1 MVDGM
6 IFGEP
11 TPVIQE
17 EPYKAP
23 AISPFDFINAIQYT
37 KDKLIVDEWSE
48 KQYNPF
54 LINKGLSYGHDT
66 VIPANE
72 MNSRPH
78 LDKRMQFNFL
88 INIIRSKKRYS
99 KWLKPEKLND
109 LEVVQEYYGYSKEKA
124 RQVLPLLSDEQ
135 INYIKLRIKKGG
147 LDD

>member
-1 MVDGM
+1 MTSP
-6 IFGEP
+6 I
-11 TPVIQE
+11 T
-17 EPYKAP
+17 
-23 AISPFDFINAIQYT
+23 PFDFINAISHTKIDLMEQDNTESQY
-37 KDKLIVDEWSE
+37 KPYV
-48 KQYNPF
+48 
-54 LINKGLSYGHDT
+54 INKGLSFYPDT
-66 VIPANE
+66 VIQANE

-99 KWLKPEKLND
+99 KWLKHEKLND

>member
-1 MVDGM
+1 MTSP
-6 IFGEP
+6 I
-11 TPVIQE
+11 T
-17 EPYKAP
+17 
-23 AISPFDFINAIQYT
+23 PFDFINAISHTKIDLMEQENAESQY
-37 KDKLIVDEWSE
+37 KSYV
-48 KQYNPF
+48 
-54 LINKGLSYGHDT
+54 INKGLSFYPDT
-66 VIPANE
+66 VIQANE

>member
-1 MVDGM
+1 MTSP
-6 IFGEP
+6 I
-11 TPVIQE
+11 T
-17 EPYKAP
+17 
-23 AISPFDFINAIQYT
+23 PFDFINAISHTKIDLMEQDNAESQY
-37 KDKLIVDEWSE
+37 KPYV
-48 KQYNPF
+48 
-54 LINKGLSYGHDT
+54 INKGLSFYPDT
-66 VIPANE
+66 VIQANE

-78 LDKRMQFNFL
+78 IDKRMQFNFL

>member
-1 MVDGM
+1 MTS
-6 IFGEP
+6 P
-11 TPVIQE
+11 KQNQE
-17 EPYKAP
+17 QN
-23 AISPFDFINAIQYT
+23 ITPFDFINAISHTKLDLMSLDNAESQY
-37 KDKLIVDEWSE
+37 KAYV
-48 KQYNPF
+48 
-54 LINKGLSYGHDT
+54 INKGLSFYPDT
-66 VIPANE
+66 VIQANE

-78 LDKRMQFNFL
+78 LDKRMQFSFL

-124 RQVLPLLSDEQ
+124 RQVLPLLSYEQ

>member
-1 MVDGM
+1 MSDKL
-6 IFGEP
+6 
-11 TPVIQE
+11 T
-17 EPYKAP
+17 
-23 AISPFDFINAIQYT
+23 PFDFINAISHTKQNLMELENWESQY
-37 KDKLIVDEWSE
+37 KSYV
-48 KQYNPF
+48 
-54 LINKGLSYGHDT
+54 INKGLSFYPDT
-66 VIPANE
+66 VIQANE

>member
-1 MVDGM
+1 MTSP
-6 IFGEP
+6 I
-11 TPVIQE
+11 T
-17 EPYKAP
+17 
-23 AISPFDFINAIQYT
+23 PFDFINAISHTKIDLMEQENEESQY
-37 KDKLIVDEWSE
+37 KSYV
-48 KQYNPF
+48 
-54 LINKGLSYGHDT
+54 INKGLSFYPDT
-66 VIPANE
+66 VIQANE

-78 LDKRMQFNFL
+78 LDRKMQFNFL

>member
-1 MVDGM
+1 MTSP
-6 IFGEP
+6 I
-11 TPVIQE
+11 T
-17 EPYKAP
+17 
-23 AISPFDFINAIQYT
+23 PFDFINAISHTKIDLMEQDNAESQY
-37 KDKLIVDEWSE
+37 KPYV
-48 KQYNPF
+48 
-54 LINKGLSYGHDT
+54 INKGLSFYPDT
-66 VIPANE
+66 VIQANE

>member
-1 MVDGM
+1 MTSP
-6 IFGEP
+6 I
-11 TPVIQE
+11 T
-17 EPYKAP
+17 
-23 AISPFDFINAIQYT
+23 PFDFINAISHTKIDLMEQENAESQY
-37 KDKLIVDEWSE
+37 KPYV
-48 KQYNPF
+48 
-54 LINKGLSYGHDT
+54 INKGLSFYPDT
-66 VIPANE
+66 VIQANE

-78 LDKRMQFNFL
+78 LDRKMQFNFL

-99 KWLKPEKLND
+99 KWLKPEKLDD

>member
-1 MVDGM
+1 MTSP
-6 IFGEP
+6 I
-11 TPVIQE
+11 T
-17 EPYKAP
+17 
-23 AISPFDFINAIQYT
+23 PFDFINAISHTKIDLMEQENAESQY
-37 KDKLIVDEWSE
+37 KPYV
-48 KQYNPF
+48 
-54 LINKGLSYGHDT
+54 INKGLSFYPDT
-66 VIPANE
+66 VIQANE

-78 LDKRMQFNFL
+78 LDRKMQFNFL

>member
-1 MVDGM
+1 MTSP
-6 IFGEP
+6 I
-11 TPVIQE
+11 T
-17 EPYKAP
+17 
-23 AISPFDFINAIQYT
+23 PFDFINAISHTKIDLMEQENAESQY
-37 KDKLIVDEWSE
+37 KSYV
-48 KQYNPF
+48 
-54 LINKGLSYGHDT
+54 INKGLSFYPDT
-66 VIPANE
+66 VIQANE

-78 LDKRMQFNFL
+78 LDRKMQFNFL

-135 INYIKLRIKKGG
+135 IDYIKLRIKKGG

>member
-1 MVDGM
+1 MTSP
-6 IFGEP
+6 I
-11 TPVIQE
+11 T
-17 EPYKAP
+17 
-23 AISPFDFINAIQYT
+23 PFDFINAISHTKQNLMELENWESQY
-37 KDKLIVDEWSE
+37 KSYV
-48 KQYNPF
+48 
-54 LINKGLSYGHDT
+54 INKGLSFYPDT
-66 VIPANE
+66 VIQANE

>member
-1 MVDGM
+1 MTVSK
-6 IFGEP
+6 
-11 TPVIQE
+11 QE
-17 EPYKAP
+17 GQ
-23 AISPFDFINAIQYT
+23 ISPFDFINAISHTKIDLMEQENAESQY
-37 KDKLIVDEWSE
+37 KSYV
-48 KQYNPF
+48 
-54 LINKGLSYGHDT
+54 INKGLSFYPDT
-66 VIPANE
+66 VIQANE

-78 LDKRMQFNFL
+78 IDKRMQFNFL

>member
-1 MVDGM
+1 MTSP
-6 IFGEP
+6 I
-11 TPVIQE
+11 T
-17 EPYKAP
+17 
-23 AISPFDFINAIQYT
+23 PFDFINAISHTKIDLMEQDNAESQY
-37 KDKLIVDEWSE
+37 KPYV
-48 KQYNPF
+48 
-54 LINKGLSYGHDT
+54 INKGLSFYPDT
-66 VIPANE
+66 VIQANE

-78 LDKRMQFNFL
+78 LDRKMQFNFL

>member
-1 MVDGM
+1 MTSP
-6 IFGEP
+6 I
-11 TPVIQE
+11 T
-17 EPYKAP
+17 
-23 AISPFDFINAIQYT
+23 PFDFINAISHTKIDLMEQDNAESQY
-37 KDKLIVDEWSE
+37 KPYV
-48 KQYNPF
+48 
-54 LINKGLSYGHDT
+54 INKGLSFYPDT
-66 VIPANE
+66 VIQANE

-147 LDD
+147 FDD

>member
-1 MVDGM
+1 MSSP
-6 IFGEP
+6 I
-11 TPVIQE
+11 T
-17 EPYKAP
+17 
-23 AISPFDFINAIQYT
+23 PFDFINAISHTKQNLMELENWESQY
-37 KDKLIVDEWSE
+37 KSYV
-48 KQYNPF
+48 
-54 LINKGLSYGHDT
+54 INKGLSFYPDT
-66 VIPANE
+66 VIQANE

>member
-1 MVDGM
+1 MSDKL
-6 IFGEP
+6 
-11 TPVIQE
+11 T
-17 EPYKAP
+17 
-23 AISPFDFINAIQYT
+23 PFDFINAISHTKQDLMEVENAESQY
-37 KDKLIVDEWSE
+37 KAYVV
-48 KQYNPF
+48 
-54 LINKGLSYGHDT
+54 NKGLSFYADT
-66 VIPANE
+66 VIQANE

-124 RQVLPLLSDEQ
+124 RQVLPLFSTEQ
-135 INYIKLRIKKGG
+135 IDYLKRRIKKGG

>member
-1 MVDGM
+1 MTSP
-6 IFGEP
+6 I
-11 TPVIQE
+11 T
-17 EPYKAP
+17 
-23 AISPFDFINAIQYT
+23 PFDFINAISHTKIDLMEQENAESQY
-37 KDKLIVDEWSE
+37 KPYV
-48 KQYNPF
+48 
-54 LINKGLSYGHDT
+54 INKGLSFYPDT
-66 VIPANE
+66 VIQANE

-78 LDKRMQFNFL
+78 LDRKMQFNFL

-109 LEVVQEYYGYSKEKA
+109 LEVVHEYYGYSKEKA

>member
-1 MVDGM
+1 MTSP
-6 IFGEP
+6 I
-11 TPVIQE
+11 T
-17 EPYKAP
+17 
-23 AISPFDFINAIQYT
+23 PFDFINAISHTKIDLMEQDNAESQY
-37 KDKLIVDEWSE
+37 KPYV
-48 KQYNPF
+48 
-54 LINKGLSYGHDT
+54 INKGLSFYPDT
-66 VIPANE
+66 VIQANE

-78 LDKRMQFNFL
+78 LDRKMQFNFL

-135 INYIKLRIKKGG
+135 INYIKLRIKKCG

>member
-1 MVDGM
+1 MTSP
-6 IFGEP
+6 I
-11 TPVIQE
+11 T
-17 EPYKAP
+17 
-23 AISPFDFINAIQYT
+23 PFDFINAISHTKIDLMEQDNAESQY
-37 KDKLIVDEWSE
+37 KPYV
-48 KQYNPF
+48 
-54 LINKGLSYGHDT
+54 INKGLSFYPDT
-66 VIPANE
+66 VIQANE

-78 LDKRMQFNFL
+78 LDRKMQFNFL

-124 RQVLPLLSDEQ
+124 LQVLPLLSDEQ

>member
-1 MVDGM
+1 MTSP
-6 IFGEP
+6 I
-11 TPVIQE
+11 T
-17 EPYKAP
+17 
-23 AISPFDFINAIQYT
+23 PFDFINAISHTKIDLMEHENAESQY
-37 KDKLIVDEWSE
+37 KSYV
-48 KQYNPF
+48 
-54 LINKGLSYGHDT
+54 INKGLSFYPDT
-66 VIPANE
+66 VIQANE

-78 LDKRMQFNFL
+78 LDRKMQFNFL

>member
-1 MVDGM
+1 MTSP
-6 IFGEP
+6 I
-11 TPVIQE
+11 T
-17 EPYKAP
+17 
-23 AISPFDFINAIQYT
+23 PFDFINAISHTKQDLTELENWESQY
-37 KDKLIVDEWSE
+37 KSYV
-48 KQYNPF
+48 
-54 LINKGLSYGHDT
+54 INKGLSFYPDT
-66 VIPANE
+66 VIQANE

>member
-1 MVDGM
+1 MTSP
-6 IFGEP
+6 I
-11 TPVIQE
+11 T
-17 EPYKAP
+17 
-23 AISPFDFINAIQYT
+23 PFDFINAISHTKQDLTQLENWESQY
-37 KDKLIVDEWSE
+37 KSYV
-48 KQYNPF
+48 
-54 LINKGLSYGHDT
+54 INKGLSFYPDT
-66 VIPANE
+66 VIQANE

>member
-1 MVDGM
+1 MTSP
-6 IFGEP
+6 I
-11 TPVIQE
+11 T
-17 EPYKAP
+17 
-23 AISPFDFINAIQYT
+23 PFDFINAISHTKQDLTELENWESQY
-37 KDKLIVDEWSE
+37 KSYV
-48 KQYNPF
+48 
-54 LINKGLSYGHDT
+54 INKGLSFYPDT
-66 VIPANE
+66 VIQANE

-78 LDKRMQFNFL
+78 IDKRMQFNFL

>member
-1 MVDGM
+1 MTSP
-6 IFGEP
+6 I
-11 TPVIQE
+11 T
-17 EPYKAP
+17 
-23 AISPFDFINAIQYT
+23 PFDFINAISHTKQDLTELENWESQY
-37 KDKLIVDEWSE
+37 KSYV
-48 KQYNPF
+48 
-54 LINKGLSYGHDT
+54 INKGLSFYPDT
-66 VIPANE
+66 VIQANE

-88 INIIRSKKRYS
+88 INIIRPKKRYS

>member
-1 MVDGM
+1 MT
-6 IFGEP
+6 IP
-11 TPVIQE
+11 KQE
-17 EPYKAP
+17 GSL
-23 AISPFDFINAIQYT
+23 SPFDFINAISHTKIDLMEQENAESQY
-37 KDKLIVDEWSE
+37 KSYV
-48 KQYNPF
+48 
-54 LINKGLSYGHDT
+54 INKGLSFYPDT
-66 VIPANE
+66 VIQANE